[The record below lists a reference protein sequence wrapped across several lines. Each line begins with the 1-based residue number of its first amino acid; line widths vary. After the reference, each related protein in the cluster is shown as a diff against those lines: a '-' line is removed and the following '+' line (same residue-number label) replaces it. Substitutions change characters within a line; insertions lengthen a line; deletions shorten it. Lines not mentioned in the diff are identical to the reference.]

1 MKTNLDLKNFIQKNL
16 QHIECPILTH
26 TNFSK
31 GQPMDISL
39 IASNK
44 QVEKNLMLANGVS
57 QEN

>member
-1 MKTNLDLKNFIQKNL
+1 LDLKNFIQKNL